1 MSITFITVF
10 LFGCAAPVT
19 ASLPTETLPLP
30 TNTSMAEPP
39 LPVSTPELPT
49 STPAPTGTAEPDERP
64 EEAIQILQP
73 GPGSRVVSPIRLSG
87 IADPTFE
94 QSLAVTLLL
103 ADGTELV
110 TVPTQIQA
118 DIGQR
123 GPFSVEIPFSITGE
137 QQGFVQVYADSARD
151 GGIIHLASVGVTLAE
166 DGAENI
172 IVAEPAPERIF
183 ISSPGQGEAISGG
196 TAHIE
201 GFALAGFE
209 QTLVVDVLDQ
219 EGNVIGSQPL
229 IVQAPDLG
237 QPGPFEADVPYT
249 LTTPGAGRIVVRD
262 PSPAFGG
269 DVHVNSVEVTLE

>member
-10 LFGCAAPVT
+10 LFGCAAPET
-19 ASLPTETLPLP
+19 ASLPAETLPLP

-172 IVAEPAPERIF
+172 IVAEPGPERIF